1 MIAASAGDALFKMFY
16 SSLLAG
22 VGVTVIFSVAILGI
36 TRSADMRRA
45 GRRVAGTAYAA
56 LAGVGLLL
64 STGIVVYGLFLV
76 AHKS

>member
-1 MIAASAGDALFKMFY
+1 MIAASTGDALLKMAY

-36 TRSADMRRA
+36 TRSSDMRRA

-56 LAGVGLLL
+56 LAAVGLLL